1 MSLRIILIASGVI
14 GILFGV
20 LLFFGTESAIQSYNL
35 GDSTLAARLFARGA
49 GAAIFSIA
57 VINLLASSDRGSP
70 ALRAI
75 VIGNILIHV
84 LSFATDFSE
93 SYARNASVYVSFAIH
108 VIFIVAFGWVLLN
121 WRQLTSERT

>member
-35 GDSTLAARLFARGA
+35 GDSTLATRLFARGA

-57 VINLLASSDRGSP
+57 VIKADSSSR
-70 ALRAI
+70 
-75 VIGNILIHV
+75 
-84 LSFATDFSE
+84 
-93 SYARNASVYVSFAIH
+93 RNAVFV
-108 VIFIVAFGWVLLN
+108 G
-121 WRQLTSERT
+121 R